1 MLPLYNAILD
11 MVVENI
17 PNPIEA
23 QKYRLPKIWK
33 GKIESE
39 IGQAMLN
46 CDDNGPTVMCIT
58 NVQTDAAAGLI
69 ATGRLFSGSVKDGD
83 KVYLVGVGKEY
94 TVKQVSMY
102 MGAFREVVNRIT
114 AGNIAA
120 LVGLDLASA
129 GETLVDIK
137 HKDVI
142 VPFERIKYLSEPVIR
157 IAIDPKNPKDLP
169 CLVEVMNRLSIED
182 PNLVATIDK
191 ETGQYLL
198 SGMGELHLEIAM
210 KFLTQYSGGI
220 ELAASS
226 PIVAYR
232 ESVLEQGAVVMT
244 KSPNKHNRFWVQ
256 VKPLENK
263 VIELMENGELAEEIG
278 QKQIENMLQEEAKSP
293 TEEAKNV
300 WALDEHRNMLID
312 LTKNVRNLHEVKDS
326 IISGFHWACRTG
338 PLCEEPLRGVKVE
351 LLDAQLHE
359 EPKQREPPQIMRA
372 ISRAILGSALT
383 AKPVLLEP
391 IYKINV
397 SVPNQ
402 WFGTCSNILTR
413 RRGKIL
419 TTEHRGAL
427 TVIAG
432 YIPVAETFGLSA
444 EMRSATS
451 GHAFWQC
458 TFAHW
463 EKTPENVA
471 AEVIKKIRG
480 RRGLPPEIPKPDKF
494 ID

>member
-1 MLPLYNAILD
+1 
-11 MVVENI
+11 
-17 PNPIEA
+17 
-23 QKYRLPKIWK
+23 
-33 GKIESE
+33 
-39 IGQAMLN
+39 
-46 CDDNGPTVMCIT
+46 
-58 NVQTDAAAGLI
+58 
-69 ATGRLFSGSVKDGD
+69 
-83 KVYLVGVGKEY
+83 
-94 TVKQVSMY
+94 
-102 MGAFREVVNRIT
+102 
-114 AGNIAA
+114 
-120 LVGLDLASA
+120 
-129 GETLVDIK
+129 
-137 HKDVI
+137 
-142 VPFERIKYLSEPVIR
+142 
-157 IAIDPKNPKDLP
+157 
-169 CLVEVMNRLSIED
+169 
-182 PNLVATIDK
+182 
-191 ETGQYLL
+191 
-198 SGMGELHLEIAM
+198 
-210 KFLTQYSGGI
+210 
-220 ELAASS
+220 
-226 PIVAYR
+226 
-232 ESVLEQGAVVMT
+232 MT

-278 QKQIENMLQEEAKSP
+278 QKQIENMLQEKAKSP

-312 LTKNVRNLHEVKDS
+312 LTKNVRNLLEVKDN
-326 IISGFHWACRTG
+326 IMSGFHWACRTG

-432 YIPVAETFGLSA
+432 YVPVAETFGLSA

-458 TFAHW
+458 TFDHW

-471 AEVIKKIRG
+471 AEVIKKIRE

-494 ID
+494 IDAP

>member
-1 MLPLYNAILD
+1 
-11 MVVENI
+11 VH
-17 PNPIEA
+17 
-23 QKYRLPKIWK
+23 
-33 GKIESE
+33 
-39 IGQAMLN
+39 
-46 CDDNGPTVMCIT
+46 IT
-58 NVQTDAAAGLI
+58 NVQTDPTAGLV

-102 MGAFREVVNRIT
+102 MGAFREAVNRIT

-129 GETLVDIK
+129 GETLVDINRK
-137 HKDVI
+137 NVI
-142 VPFERIKYLSEPVIR
+142 VPFERIKYLSEPVIK
-157 IAIDPKNPKDLP
+157 IAVDPKNPKDLP
-169 CLVEVMNRLSIED
+169 RLVEVMNRLSVED

-191 ETGQYLL
+191 ETGEYLL

-220 ELAASS
+220 QLAASS

-232 ESVLEQGAVVMT
+232 ESVLGQGAVVMT

-263 VIELMENGELAEEIG
+263 VIELMENGELAGEMR
-278 QKQIENMLQEEAKSP
+278 QKQIENKLHEKAKYS

-300 WALDEHRNMLID
+300 WALDEYRNMLVD

-359 EPKQREPPQIMRA
+359 EPKHREPAQIMRA

-402 WFGTCSNILTR
+402 WFGTCSNIVTR

-427 TVIAG
+427 TVFAG

-451 GHAFWQC
+451 GHVFWQC
-458 TFAHW
+458 TFALW
-463 EKTPENVA
+463 QKIPENVVT
-471 AEVIKKIRG
+471 EVIEQIRR
-480 RRGLPPEIPKPDKF
+480 RRGLPPEIPKPEKF
-494 ID
+494 IDEA